1 VEYEDV
7 TALLLKQDEKPPTVW
22 NDAMY
27 RRAMRDLDGKL
38 VCRLHQLHDGVEEA
52 ATRLDDYVHE
62 VDPAAP
68 DELHRILAVLN
79 GVL

>member
-1 VEYEDV
+1 MEYEDV
-7 TALLLKQDEKPPTVW
+7 TALLLRGEEKAPVVW

-27 RRAMRDLDGKL
+27 RRALANLDRKL
-38 VCRLHQLHDGVEEA
+38 ITRLHQLHDGVEA
-52 ATRLDDYVHE
+52 AAMQLDDYVTE
-62 VDPAAP
+62 VDPDAP